1 MKFLITK
8 ANFLIYG
15 CIFFLAVSG
24 CDKIPFLSKYFPSAA
39 SKKSQNPPAA
49 VAQPQTQSAL
59 PAGALA
65 KVGSWTLTK
74 EEFAKEL
81 EAIKEAVPGLDT
93 DNLEFKKQV
102 LEQLVRQELLVQEAE
117 RTGLARD
124 KEIMDDVDKF
134 RRALLVQKIV
144 ANITDG
150 VDVTPAEIQ
159 DFYDKNKDVIPELS
173 EPAEWRIRE
182 IMVPTQAE
190 AKDILIELLKGT
202 DFAVMAQTRSKSASA
217 AQGGDLGAVEEFKFP
232 EMQTAA
238 LSLEIGAISSVFKG
252 PDGYY
257 IIKVEEKKGGK
268 LKTLEE
274 VKDDIKTG
282 LLLSK
287 QEQKV
292 LELLNEL
299 KEKTLPETNEELLK
313 E

>member
-1 MKFLITK
+1 MSIPRIRIGAVGVFLLVGI
-8 ANFLIYG
+8 
-15 CIFFLAVSG
+15 VG

-39 SKKSQNPPAA
+39 SKKSQGPSVAA
-49 VAQPQTQSAL
+49 VSQPQAQSAM
-59 PAGALA
+59 AGDVLA
-65 KVGSWTLTK
+65 KVGPWKLTK
-74 EEFAKEL
+74 EEYKKEL
-81 EAIKEAVPGLDT
+81 EAIKEAVPGVDAN
-93 DNLEFKKQV
+93 NLEFKKQV

-117 RTGLARD
+117 RTGLGRD
-124 KEIMDDVDKF
+124 KQIVDDVDKF

-144 ANITDG
+144 AKVTEGIE
-150 VDVTPAEIQ
+150 VTPAEIQ

-182 IMVPTQAE
+182 IMVPTQTE

-202 DFAVMAQTRSKSASA
+202 DFATMAQTRSKSVSA
-217 AQGGDLGAVEEFKFP
+217 AQGGDLGTIGEFKFP

-238 LSLEIGAISSVFKG
+238 LSLEVGAISSVFKG

-268 LKTLEE
+268 LKTLAE
-274 VKDDIKTG
+274 VSDDIKTG
-282 LLLSK
+282 LTLSK

-292 LELLNEL
+292 LDLLNEL
-299 KEKTLPETNEELLK
+299 KQKTLPETNEELLK